1 MLIWLQFESNHKKTF
16 TCNTLFYKLN
26 KFLEYGMT
34 SVIIYL
40 LVTLSEYCY
49 NKYLS
54 WLTGNLY
61 ATILIVFNGWPTM
74 MNQGPI
80 SSRGVKGRDSCSSC
94 PDPFSEGSLKKKETK
109 EMFKNQTGKVYMAYL
124 QQYLLYIIHSSFM
137 N

>member
-1 MLIWLQFESNHKKTF
+1 
-16 TCNTLFYKLN
+16 
-26 KFLEYGMT
+26 MT

-54 WLTGNLY
+54 WLTRNLY

-80 SSRGVKGRDSCSSC
+80 SSGGVEGRDSCSPC
-94 PDPFSEGSLKKKETK
+94 PDPFSEGSLKKNETK